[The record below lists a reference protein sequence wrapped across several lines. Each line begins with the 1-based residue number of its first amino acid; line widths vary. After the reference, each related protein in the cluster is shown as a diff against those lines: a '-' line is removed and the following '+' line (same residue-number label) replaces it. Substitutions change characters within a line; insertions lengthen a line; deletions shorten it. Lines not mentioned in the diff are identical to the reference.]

1 MIRAT
6 FRTAMIVS
14 TLFAVVGFWLGAL
27 VGPASAQSADE
38 AAGIELTIRSQIEA
52 MQVDDWDRAFEYASP
67 TIQGVFRDPENF
79 SRMVTNGY
87 PMVWRP
93 KTYRSGAL
101 IETPRGYSQTMI
113 FEDQQGRL
121 FIADYLMQ
129 QIDGEWRI
137 NGVSIRPAPTESA

>member
-1 MIRAT
+1 M
-6 FRTAMIVS
+6 FRTAVIVA
-14 TLFAVVGFWLGAL
+14 TLFAAAGFSSGAL

-38 AAGIELTIRSQIEA
+38 AAGIQLTIRSQIEA

-67 TIQGVFRDPENF
+67 TIQGVFRNPENF

-93 KTYRSGAL
+93 KTYRAGAL
-101 IETPRGYSQTMI
+101 TETPRGLMQTMI
-113 FEDQQGRL
+113 FEDRQGRL

-129 QIDGEWRI
+129 EIDGEWRI